1 MASIHYDQPSI
12 ASQAH
17 DEDEKKSELPTLT
30 ASSANSEPVPFAR
43 LLAYADAVD
52 WLLMVLGTLGSAVH
66 GAAQPVGYLLLGK
79 ALDAFGNN
87 ISDQRE
93 MVRALEKVMIRS
105 NHAILEGV

>member
-1 MASIHYDQPSI
+1 MASIHYDPPSV
-12 ASQAH
+12 ASQVH
-17 DEDEKKSELPTLT
+17 DEDEKKSELPMLT
-30 ASSANSEPVPFAR
+30 ASANSEPVPFAR

-105 NHAILEGV
+105 NHAILEEI